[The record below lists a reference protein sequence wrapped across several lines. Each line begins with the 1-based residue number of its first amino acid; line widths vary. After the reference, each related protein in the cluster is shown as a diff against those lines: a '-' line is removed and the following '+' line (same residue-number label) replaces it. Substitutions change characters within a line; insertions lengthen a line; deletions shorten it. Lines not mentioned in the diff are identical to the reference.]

1 VGGRQPS
8 RGRQVASHPQWVK
21 SARRAATRRRNA
33 TLTPLLKAG
42 ERPQFADALAP
53 PARPGIGSTVLSATN
68 AVGGNRATS
77 TLRVPKTAPLSCEL
91 R

>member
-1 VGGRQPS
+1 MGEICPS
-8 RGRQVASHPQWVK
+8 GSYPQKKRHAYTVAES
-21 SARRAATRRRNA
+21 RRA
-33 TLTPLLKAG
+33 
-42 ERPQFADALAP
+42 PQFADASAP

>member
-1 VGGRQPS
+1 MGEICPSGGYPQKKRHAYT
-8 RGRQVASHPQWVK
+8 VAESW
-21 SARRAATRRRNA
+21 RA
-33 TLTPLLKAG
+33 
-42 ERPQFADALAP
+42 PQFADALAS

-77 TLRVPKTAPLSCEL
+77 TLRVPRTATLSCEL